1 MKLYRLD
8 GFNLREEL
16 SDIVVI
22 KRDGKRVKFDSTKIA
37 VAIKKGFEAVDS
49 EYTLS
54 DINKVFYDVIDV
66 IKDGNYDKIKIEQI
80 QDIIE
85 EIMNQNGYIDIAK
98 AYSEYREKRAQSRE
112 LFFDE
117 KKKHKFLKAL
127 ENIGLDSKNGN
138 ADEYD
143 FESINNRLIEY
154 GEIVSEKFATAY
166 IMKKKFSELHENG
179 DIYIKNIKYY
189 PFGTTENCQI
199 NLEKLFQNGFS
210 TKRCSMRVPQSVV
223 SYSML
228 ALVAITNNQ
237 KDQFGEQSIPSFDY
251 YMAPGVLKTFK
262 KEFKQTIYDILDYT
276 DFDKFIALNGI
287 EREIEKINSID
298 FDISV
303 FYKFTR
309 ESEQLKRMFRIVYE
323 KAMKKTNKQV
333 YQSMEG
339 FVHDL
344 NSICSECLTTINIG
358 TDISAEGRIIS
369 FNLLRAISEGLGENR
384 KAISPKVVFKVKKGI
399 NFSKE
404 DVNYDLFLRACEVV
418 KDSDNISFSFLDS
431 DINTENYKIGDF
443 NTEVAYFE
451 NGTRIID
458 NFVDSDRRVSAG
470 RGVIATTVLNLPR
483 IALKSDGNL
492 ELFMEELE
500 RKLDLVKDQL
510 IESYEIQSNKKV
522 KSFPFLMKEHVWIDS
537 ERFEDENMKIK
548 KALKHGLLQVSF
560 TGLNE
565 ALIVLNGKSHFESI
579 ESQKIGIKI
588 VRFIANKVNEYVN
601 KYNLNFVVAGN
612 EDDEISKSFVEI
624 DRVLFGNVKY
634 VTDKVKYTN
643 SFEVSESFDIKKKI
657 EVESEYHN
665 LTNGGH
671 KITISSNNIEDTVK
685 LMYKNNIGYG
695 VINYKK

>member
-1 MKLYRLD
+1 M
-8 GFNLREEL
+8 NLREEL

-37 VAIKKGFEAVDS
+37 VAIKKGFDAVDS

-54 DINKVFYDVIDV
+54 DINKVFHDVIDV
-66 IKDGNYDKIKIEQI
+66 IKDGNFDKIKIEQI

-85 EIMNQNGYIDIAK
+85 EIMNQNGYMDIAK
-98 AYSEYREKRAQSRE
+98 AYAEYREKRAQSRE

-127 ENIGLDSKNGN
+127 ENIGLDSKNGT

-143 FESINNRLIEY
+143 FDSINNRLIEY

-166 IMKKKFSELHENG
+166 IMKKKFSELHDNG

-210 TKRCSMRVPQSVV
+210 TKRCSMRAPQSIV

-237 KDQFGEQSIPSFDY
+237 RDQFGEQSIPAFDY

-287 EREIEKINSID
+287 EREIEKITSID
-298 FDISV
+298 FDISI

-358 TDISAEGRIIS
+358 TDTSAEGRIIS
-369 FNLLRAISEGLGENR
+369 YNLLRTISEGLGENR
-384 KAISPKVVFKVKKGI
+384 RAISPKVVFKVKKGI
-399 NFSKE
+399 NLEKN
-404 DVNYDLFLRACEVV
+404 DANYDLFSQACEVV
-418 KDSDNISFSFLDS
+418 KVADNISFSFLDS

-458 NFVDSDRRVSAG
+458 NFVDEDRRISSG
-470 RGVIATTVLNLPR
+470 RGVIASTVLNLPR
-483 IALKSDGNL
+483 IALRCDGSFEN
-492 ELFMEELE
+492 FMDELE
-500 RKLDLVKDQL
+500 KKLDIVKDQL

-548 KALKHGLLQVSF
+548 KALKHGLLQISF

-565 ALIVLNGKSHFESI
+565 ALIVLNGKSHAESTK
-579 ESQKIGIKI
+579 SQELGMEI
-588 VRFIANKVNEYVN
+588 VRFIANKSNEYVN
-601 KYNLNFVVAGN
+601 KYNLNFVVSGN
-612 EDDEISKSFVEI
+612 ENDEISQSFVEI
-624 DRVLFGNVKY
+624 DRVLFGKIKN
-634 VTDKVKYTN
+634 VTDKDRYTN
-643 SFEVSESFDIKKKI
+643 SFEVDKAVDIKKKV

-671 KITISSNNIEDTVK
+671 KISLYSDDVQKTVY

-695 VINYKK
+695 VIKYKN

>member
-1 MKLYRLD
+1 MD
-8 GFNLREEL
+8 LREEL

-37 VAIKKGFEAVDS
+37 VAIKKGFDAVDS

-54 DINKVFYDVIDV
+54 DINKVFHDVIDV
-66 IKDGNYDKIKIEQI
+66 IKDGNFDKIKIEQI

-85 EIMNQNGYIDIAK
+85 EMMNQNGYMDIAK
-98 AYSEYREKRAQSRE
+98 AYAEYREKRAQSRE

-127 ENIGLDSKNGN
+127 ENIGLDSKNGT

-143 FESINNRLIEY
+143 FDSINNRLIEY

-210 TKRCSMRVPQSVV
+210 TKRCSMRAPQSIV

-237 KDQFGEQSIPSFDY
+237 RDQFGEQSIPAFDY

-287 EREIEKINSID
+287 EREIEKITSID
-298 FDISV
+298 FDISI

-358 TDISAEGRIIS
+358 TDTSAEGRIIS
-369 FNLLRAISEGLGENR
+369 YNLLRTISEGLGENR
-384 KAISPKVVFKVKKGI
+384 RAISPKVVFKVKKGI
-399 NFSKE
+399 NLDKN
-404 DVNYDLFLRACEVV
+404 DINYDLFLQACEVV
-418 KDSDNISFSFLDS
+418 KVADNISFSFLDS

-458 NFVDSDRRVSAG
+458 NFVDEDRRISSG
-470 RGVIATTVLNLPR
+470 RGVIASTVLNLPR
-483 IALKSDGNL
+483 IALRCDGSFEN
-492 ELFMEELE
+492 FMDELE
-500 RKLDLVKDQL
+500 KKLDIVKDQL

-548 KALKHGLLQVSF
+548 KALKHGLLQISF

-565 ALIVLNGKSHFESI
+565 ALIVLNGKSHAESI
-579 ESQKIGIKI
+579 KSQELGMEIL
-588 VRFIANKVNEYVN
+588 RFIANKSNEYVN
-601 KYNLNFVVAGN
+601 KYNLNFVVSGN
-612 EDDEISKSFVEI
+612 ENDEISQSFVEI
-624 DRVLFGNVKY
+624 DRVLFGKIKN
-634 VTDKVKYTN
+634 VTDKDRYTN
-643 SFEVSESFDIKKKI
+643 SFEVDKAVDIKKKV

-671 KITISSNNIEDTVK
+671 KILVYSDDVQKTVD
-685 LMYKNNIGYG
+685 LMYRNNIGYG
-695 VINYKK
+695 VIKYKN

>member
-1 MKLYRLD
+1 M
-8 GFNLREEL
+8 REEL

-210 TKRCSMRVPQSVV
+210 TKRCSMRVPQSIV

-237 KDQFGEQSIPSFDY
+237 KDQFGEQSIPAFDY

-470 RGVIATTVLNLPR
+470 RGVIAATVLNLPR

-643 SFEVSESFDIKKKI
+643 SFEVPESFDIKKKI

-671 KITISSNNIEDTVK
+671 KIIIFSNNIEDTVK

>member
-1 MKLYRLD
+1 MD
-8 GFNLREEL
+8 LREEL

-37 VAIKKGFEAVDS
+37 VAIKKGFDAVDS

-54 DINKVFYDVIDV
+54 DINKVFHDVIDV
-66 IKDGNYDKIKIEQI
+66 IKDSNFDKIKIEQI

-85 EIMNQNGYIDIAK
+85 EIMNQNGYMDIAK
-98 AYSEYREKRAQSRE
+98 AYAEYREKRAQSRE

-127 ENIGLDSKNGN
+127 ENIGLDSKNGT

-143 FESINNRLIEY
+143 FDSINNRLIEY

-210 TKRCSMRVPQSVV
+210 TKRCSMRAPQSIV

-237 KDQFGEQSIPSFDY
+237 RDQFGEQSIPAFDY

-287 EREIEKINSID
+287 EREIEKITSID
-298 FDISV
+298 FDISI

-358 TDISAEGRIIS
+358 TDTSAEGRIIS
-369 FNLLRAISEGLGENR
+369 YNLLRTISEGLGENR
-384 KAISPKVVFKVKKGI
+384 RAISPKVVFKVKKGI
-399 NFSKE
+399 NLEKN
-404 DVNYDLFLRACEVV
+404 DINYDLFSQACEVV
-418 KDSDNISFSFLDS
+418 KVADNISFSFLDS

-458 NFVDSDRRVSAG
+458 NFVDEDRRISSG
-470 RGVIATTVLNLPR
+470 RGVIASTVLNLPR
-483 IALKSDGNL
+483 IALRCDGSFEN
-492 ELFMEELE
+492 FMDELE
-500 RKLDLVKDQL
+500 KKLDIVKDQL

-522 KSFPFLMKEHVWIDS
+522 KSFPFLMKEHVWVDS

-548 KALKHGLLQVSF
+548 KALKHGLLQISF

-565 ALIVLNGKSHFESI
+565 ALIVLNGKSHAESAK
-579 ESQKIGIKI
+579 SQELGMEIL
-588 VRFIANKVNEYVN
+588 RFIANKSNEYVN
-601 KYNLNFVVAGN
+601 KYNLNFVVSGN
-612 EDDEISKSFVEI
+612 ENDEISQSFVEI
-624 DRVLFGNVKY
+624 DRVLFGKIKN
-634 VTDKVKYTN
+634 VTDKDRYTN
-643 SFEVSESFDIKKKI
+643 SFEVDKAVDIKKKV

-671 KITISSNNIEDTVK
+671 KISVYSGDVQKTVD
-685 LMYKNNIGYG
+685 LMYRNNIGYG
-695 VINYKK
+695 VIKYKN

>member
-1 MKLYRLD
+1 MD
-8 GFNLREEL
+8 LREEL

-37 VAIKKGFEAVDS
+37 VAIKKGFDAVDS

-54 DINKVFYDVIDV
+54 DINKVFHDVIDV
-66 IKDGNYDKIKIEQI
+66 IKDGNFDKIKIEQI

-85 EIMNQNGYIDIAK
+85 EIMNQNGYMDIAK
-98 AYSEYREKRAQSRE
+98 AYAEYREKRSQSRE

-127 ENIGLDSKNGN
+127 ENIGLDSKNGT

-143 FESINNRLIEY
+143 FDSINNRLIEY

-189 PFGTTENCQI
+189 LFGTTENCQI

-210 TKRCSMRVPQSVV
+210 TKRCSMRAPQSIV

-237 KDQFGEQSIPSFDY
+237 RDQFGEQSIPAFDY

-287 EREIEKINSID
+287 EREIEKITSID
-298 FDISV
+298 FDISI

-358 TDISAEGRIIS
+358 
-369 FNLLRAISEGLGENR
+369 
-384 KAISPKVVFKVKKGI
+384 
-399 NFSKE
+399 
-404 DVNYDLFLRACEVV
+404 
-418 KDSDNISFSFLDS
+418 
-431 DINTENYKIGDF
+431 
-443 NTEVAYFE
+443 
-451 NGTRIID
+451 
-458 NFVDSDRRVSAG
+458 
-470 RGVIATTVLNLPR
+470 
-483 IALKSDGNL
+483 
-492 ELFMEELE
+492 
-500 RKLDLVKDQL
+500 
-510 IESYEIQSNKKV
+510 
-522 KSFPFLMKEHVWIDS
+522 
-537 ERFEDENMKIK
+537 
-548 KALKHGLLQVSF
+548 
-560 TGLNE
+560 
-565 ALIVLNGKSHFESI
+565 
-579 ESQKIGIKI
+579 
-588 VRFIANKVNEYVN
+588 
-601 KYNLNFVVAGN
+601 
-612 EDDEISKSFVEI
+612 
-624 DRVLFGNVKY
+624 
-634 VTDKVKYTN
+634 
-643 SFEVSESFDIKKKI
+643 
-657 EVESEYHN
+657 
-665 LTNGGH
+665 
-671 KITISSNNIEDTVK
+671 
-685 LMYKNNIGYG
+685 
-695 VINYKK
+695 

>member
-1 MKLYRLD
+1 M
-8 GFNLREEL
+8 REEL

-210 TKRCSMRVPQSVV
+210 TKRCSMRVPQSIV

-237 KDQFGEQSIPSFDY
+237 KDQFGEQSIPAFDY

-579 ESQKIGIKI
+579 ESQNIGIKI

>member
-1 MKLYRLD
+1 MDLK
-8 GFNLREEL
+8 EEL

-37 VAIKKGFEAVDS
+37 VAIKKGFDAVDS

-54 DINKVFYDVIDV
+54 DINKVFHDVIDV
-66 IKDGNYDKIKIEQI
+66 IKDGDFDKIKIEQI

-85 EIMNQNGYIDIAK
+85 EIMNQNGYMDIAK
-98 AYSEYREKRAQSRE
+98 AYAEYREKRAQSRE

-127 ENIGLDSKNGN
+127 ENIGLDSKNGT

-143 FESINNRLIEY
+143 FDSINNRLIEY

-210 TKRCSMRVPQSVV
+210 TKRCSMRAPQSIV

-237 KDQFGEQSIPSFDY
+237 RDQFGEQSIPAFDY

-287 EREIEKINSID
+287 EREIEKITSID
-298 FDISV
+298 FDISI

-358 TDISAEGRIIS
+358 TDTSAEGRIIS
-369 FNLLRAISEGLGENR
+369 YNLLRTISEGLGENR
-384 KAISPKVVFKVKKGI
+384 RAISPKVVFKVKKGI
-399 NFSKE
+399 NLEKN
-404 DVNYDLFLRACEVV
+404 DINYDLFSQACEVV
-418 KDSDNISFSFLDS
+418 KVADNISFSFLDS

-458 NFVDSDRRVSAG
+458 NFVDEDRRISSG
-470 RGVIATTVLNLPR
+470 RGVIASTVLNLPR
-483 IALKSDGNL
+483 IALRCDGSFEN
-492 ELFMEELE
+492 FMDELE
-500 RKLDLVKDQL
+500 KKLDIVKDQL

-522 KSFPFLMKEHVWIDS
+522 KSFPFLMKEHVWVDS

-548 KALKHGLLQVSF
+548 KALKHGLLQISF

-565 ALIVLNGKSHFESI
+565 ALIVLNGKSHAESAK
-579 ESQKIGIKI
+579 SQELGMEIL
-588 VRFIANKVNEYVN
+588 RFIANKSNEYVN
-601 KYNLNFVVAGN
+601 KYNLNFVVSGN
-612 EDDEISKSFVEI
+612 ENDEISQSFVEI
-624 DRVLFGNVKY
+624 DRVLFGKIKN
-634 VTDKVKYTN
+634 VTDKDRYTN
-643 SFEVSESFDIKKKI
+643 SFEVDKAVDIKKKV

-671 KITISSNNIEDTVK
+671 KILVYSDDVQKTID

-695 VINYKK
+695 VIKYKN

>member
-1 MKLYRLD
+1 M
-8 GFNLREEL
+8 REEL

-210 TKRCSMRVPQSVV
+210 TKRCSMRVPQSIV

-237 KDQFGEQSIPSFDY
+237 KDQFGEQSIPAFDY

-358 TDISAEGRIIS
+358 TDTSAEGRIIS

-470 RGVIATTVLNLPR
+470 RGVIAATVLNLPR

-643 SFEVSESFDIKKKI
+643 SFEVPESFDIKKKI

-685 LMYKNNIGYG
+685 LMHKNNIGYG

>member
-1 MKLYRLD
+1 MD
-8 GFNLREEL
+8 LREEL

-37 VAIKKGFEAVDS
+37 VAIKKGFDAVDS

-54 DINKVFYDVIDV
+54 DINKVFHDVIDV
-66 IKDGNYDKIKIEQI
+66 IKDGNFDKIKIEQI

-85 EIMNQNGYIDIAK
+85 EIMNQNGYMDIAK
-98 AYSEYREKRAQSRE
+98 AYAEYREKRSQSRE

-127 ENIGLDSKNGN
+127 ENIGLDSKNGT

-143 FESINNRLIEY
+143 FDSINNRLIEY

-179 DIYIKNIKYY
+179 DTYIKNIKYY

-210 TKRCSMRVPQSVV
+210 TKRCSMRAPQSIV

-237 KDQFGEQSIPSFDY
+237 RDQFGEQSIPAFDY

-287 EREIEKINSID
+287 EREIEKITSID
-298 FDISV
+298 FDISI

-358 TDISAEGRIIS
+358 TDTSAEGRIIS
-369 FNLLRAISEGLGENR
+369 YNLLRTISEGLGENR
-384 KAISPKVVFKVKKGI
+384 RAISPKVVFKVKKGI
-399 NFSKE
+399 NLEKN
-404 DVNYDLFLRACEVV
+404 DVNYDLFSQACEVV
-418 KDSDNISFSFLDS
+418 KVADNISFSFLDS

-458 NFVDSDRRVSAG
+458 NFVDEDRRISSG
-470 RGVIATTVLNLPR
+470 RGVIASTVLNLPR
-483 IALKSDGNL
+483 IALRCDGSFEN
-492 ELFMEELE
+492 FMDELE
-500 RKLDLVKDQL
+500 KKLDIVKDQL

-548 KALKHGLLQVSF
+548 KALKHGLLQISF

-565 ALIVLNGKSHFESI
+565 ALIVLNGKSHAESTK
-579 ESQKIGIKI
+579 SQELGMEI
-588 VRFIANKVNEYVN
+588 VRFIANKSNEYVN
-601 KYNLNFVVAGN
+601 KYNLNFVVSGN
-612 EDDEISKSFVEI
+612 ENDEISQSFVEI
-624 DRVLFGNVKY
+624 DRVLFGKIKN
-634 VTDKVKYTN
+634 VTDKDRYTN
-643 SFEVSESFDIKKKI
+643 SFEVDKAVDIKKKV

-671 KITISSNNIEDTVK
+671 KILVYSDDVQKTVD
-685 LMYKNNIGYG
+685 LMYRNNIGYG
-695 VINYKK
+695 VIKYKN

>member
-1 MKLYRLD
+1 
-8 GFNLREEL
+8 
-16 SDIVVI
+16 
-22 KRDGKRVKFDSTKIA
+22 
-37 VAIKKGFEAVDS
+37 
-49 EYTLS
+49 
-54 DINKVFYDVIDV
+54 
-66 IKDGNYDKIKIEQI
+66 
-80 QDIIE
+80 
-85 EIMNQNGYIDIAK
+85 
-98 AYSEYREKRAQSRE
+98 
-112 LFFDE
+112 
-117 KKKHKFLKAL
+117 
-127 ENIGLDSKNGN
+127 
-138 ADEYD
+138 
-143 FESINNRLIEY
+143 
-154 GEIVSEKFATAY
+154 
-166 IMKKKFSELHENG
+166 
-179 DIYIKNIKYY
+179 
-189 PFGTTENCQI
+189 
-199 NLEKLFQNGFS
+199 
-210 TKRCSMRVPQSVV
+210 
-223 SYSML
+223 
-228 ALVAITNNQ
+228 
-237 KDQFGEQSIPSFDY
+237 
-251 YMAPGVLKTFK
+251 
-262 KEFKQTIYDILDYT
+262 
-276 DFDKFIALNGI
+276 
-287 EREIEKINSID
+287 
-298 FDISV
+298 
-303 FYKFTR
+303 
-309 ESEQLKRMFRIVYE
+309 
-323 KAMKKTNKQV
+323 
-333 YQSMEG
+333 MEG

>member
-1 MKLYRLD
+1 M
-8 GFNLREEL
+8 REEL

-210 TKRCSMRVPQSVV
+210 TKRCSMRVPQSIV

-237 KDQFGEQSIPSFDY
+237 KDQFGEQSIPAFDY

-470 RGVIATTVLNLPR
+470 RGVIATTILNLPR

-634 VTDKVKYTN
+634 VTDKEKYTN
-643 SFEVSESFDIKKKI
+643 SFEVPESFDIKKKI

-671 KITISSNNIEDTVK
+671 KIIISSNNIEDTVK

>member
-1 MKLYRLD
+1 M
-8 GFNLREEL
+8 REEL

-210 TKRCSMRVPQSVV
+210 TKRCSMRVPQSIV

-237 KDQFGEQSIPSFDY
+237 KDQFGEQSIPAFDY

-298 FDISV
+298 FDVSV

-470 RGVIATTVLNLPR
+470 RGVIAATVLNLPR

-643 SFEVSESFDIKKKI
+643 SFEVPESFDIKKKI

-671 KITISSNNIEDTVK
+671 KIIISCNNIEDTVK

>member
-1 MKLYRLD
+1 MD
-8 GFNLREEL
+8 LREEL

-37 VAIKKGFEAVDS
+37 VAIKKGFDAVDS

-54 DINKVFYDVIDV
+54 DINKVFHDVIDV
-66 IKDGNYDKIKIEQI
+66 IKDGNFDKIKIEQI

-85 EIMNQNGYIDIAK
+85 EIMNQNGYMDIAK
-98 AYSEYREKRAQSRE
+98 AYAEYREKRSQSRE

-127 ENIGLDSKNGN
+127 ENIGLDSKNGT

-143 FESINNRLIEY
+143 FDSINNRLIEY

-210 TKRCSMRVPQSVV
+210 TKRCSMRAPQSIV

-237 KDQFGEQSIPSFDY
+237 RDQFGEQSIPAFDY

-287 EREIEKINSID
+287 EREIEKITSID
-298 FDISV
+298 FDISI

-358 TDISAEGRIIS
+358 TDTSAEGRIIS
-369 FNLLRAISEGLGENR
+369 YNLLRTISEGLGENR
-384 KAISPKVVFKVKKGI
+384 RAISPKVVFKVKKGI
-399 NFSKE
+399 NLEKN
-404 DVNYDLFLRACEVV
+404 DINYDLFSQACEVV
-418 KDSDNISFSFLDS
+418 KVADNISFSFLDS

-458 NFVDSDRRVSAG
+458 NFVDEDRRISSG
-470 RGVIATTVLNLPR
+470 RGVIASTVLNLPR
-483 IALKSDGNL
+483 IALRCDGSFEN
-492 ELFMEELE
+492 FMDELE
-500 RKLDLVKDQL
+500 KKLDIVKDQL

-548 KALKHGLLQVSF
+548 KALKHGLLQISF

-565 ALIVLNGKSHFESI
+565 ALIVLNGKSHAESTK
-579 ESQKIGIKI
+579 SQELGMEI
-588 VRFIANKVNEYVN
+588 VKFIANKSNEYVN
-601 KYNLNFVVAGN
+601 KYNLNFVVSGN
-612 EDDEISKSFVEI
+612 ENDEISQSFVEI
-624 DRVLFGNVKY
+624 DRVLFGKIKN
-634 VTDKVKYTN
+634 VTDKDRYTN
-643 SFEVSESFDIKKKI
+643 SFEVDKAVDIKKKV

-671 KITISSNNIEDTVK
+671 KISVYSDDVQKTID

-695 VINYKK
+695 VIKYKN

>member
-1 MKLYRLD
+1 MD
-8 GFNLREEL
+8 LREEL

-37 VAIKKGFEAVDS
+37 VAIKKGFDAVDS

-54 DINKVFYDVIDV
+54 DINKVFHDVIDV
-66 IKDGNYDKIKIEQI
+66 IKDGNFDKIKIEQI

-85 EIMNQNGYIDIAK
+85 EIMNQNGYMDIAK
-98 AYSEYREKRAQSRE
+98 AYAEYREKRAQSRE

-127 ENIGLDSKNGN
+127 ENIGLDSKNGT

-143 FESINNRLIEY
+143 FDSINNRLIEY

-210 TKRCSMRVPQSVV
+210 TKRCSMRAPQSIV

-237 KDQFGEQSIPSFDY
+237 MDQFGEQSIPAFDY

-287 EREIEKINSID
+287 EREIEKITSID
-298 FDISV
+298 FDISI

-358 TDISAEGRIIS
+358 TDTSAEGRIIS
-369 FNLLRAISEGLGENR
+369 YNLLRTISEGLGENR
-384 KAISPKVVFKVKKGI
+384 RAISPKVVFKVKKGI
-399 NFSKE
+399 NLEKN
-404 DVNYDLFLRACEVV
+404 DANYDLFSQACEVV
-418 KDSDNISFSFLDS
+418 KVADNISFSFLDS

-458 NFVDSDRRVSAG
+458 NFVDEDRRISSG
-470 RGVIATTVLNLPR
+470 RGVIASTVLNLPR
-483 IALKSDGNL
+483 IALRCDGSFEN
-492 ELFMEELE
+492 FMDELE
-500 RKLDLVKDQL
+500 KKLDIVKDQL

-548 KALKHGLLQVSF
+548 KALKHGLLQISF

-565 ALIVLNGKSHFESI
+565 ALIVLNGKSHAESTK
-579 ESQKIGIKI
+579 SQELGMEI
-588 VRFIANKVNEYVN
+588 VKFIANKSNEYVN
-601 KYNLNFVVAGN
+601 KYNLNFVVSGN
-612 EDDEISKSFVEI
+612 ENDEISQSFVEI
-624 DRVLFGNVKY
+624 DRVLFGKIKN
-634 VTDKVKYTN
+634 VTDKDRYTN
-643 SFEVSESFDIKKKI
+643 SFEVDKAVDIKKKV

-671 KITISSNNIEDTVK
+671 KISVYSDDVQKTID

-695 VINYKK
+695 VIKYKN

>member
-1 MKLYRLD
+1 MD
-8 GFNLREEL
+8 LREEL

-37 VAIKKGFEAVDS
+37 VAIKKGFDAVDS
-49 EYTLS
+49 EYTLN
-54 DINKVFYDVIDV
+54 DINKVFHDVIDV
-66 IKDGNYDKIKIEQI
+66 IKYGKFDKIKIEQI

-85 EIMNQNGYIDIAK
+85 EIMNQNGYMDIAK
-98 AYSEYREKRAQSRE
+98 AYAEYREKRAQSRE

-127 ENIGLDSKNGN
+127 ENIGLDSKNGT
-138 ADEYD
+138 AGEYD
-143 FESINNRLIEY
+143 FYSINNRLIEY

-210 TKRCSMRVPQSVV
+210 TKRCSMRAPQSVV

-237 KDQFGEQSIPSFDY
+237 RDQFGEQSIPAFDY

-287 EREIEKINSID
+287 EREIEKITSID
-298 FDISV
+298 FDISI

-358 TDISAEGRIIS
+358 TDTSAEGRIIS
-369 FNLLRAISEGLGENR
+369 YNLLRTISEGLGENR
-384 KAISPKVVFKVKKGI
+384 RAISPKVVFKVKKGI
-399 NFSKE
+399 NLDKN
-404 DVNYDLFLRACEVV
+404 DINYDLFLQACEIV
-418 KDSDNISFSFLDS
+418 KVADNISFSFLDS

-458 NFVDSDRRVSAG
+458 NFVDDDRRISSG
-470 RGVIATTVLNLPR
+470 RGVIASTVLNLPR
-483 IALKSDGNL
+483 IALKCDGSFEN
-492 ELFMEELE
+492 FMDELE
-500 RKLDLVKDQL
+500 KKLDIVKDQL

-548 KALKHGLLQVSF
+548 KALKHGLLQISF

-565 ALIVLNGKSHFESI
+565 VLIVLNGKSHAESTK
-579 ESQKIGIKI
+579 SQELGMEI
-588 VRFIANKVNEYVN
+588 VRFIANKSNEYVN
-601 KYNLNFVVAGN
+601 KYNLNFVVSGN
-612 EDDEISKSFVEI
+612 ENDEISQSFVEI
-624 DRVLFGNVKY
+624 DRVLFGKIKN
-634 VTDKVKYTN
+634 VTDKDRYTN
-643 SFEVSESFDIKKKI
+643 SFEVDKAVDIKKKV

-671 KITISSNNIEDTVK
+671 KISVYSDDVQKTVN

-695 VINYKK
+695 VIKYKN

>member
-1 MKLYRLD
+1 LKLYRLD

-210 TKRCSMRVPQSVV
+210 TKRCSMRVPQSIV

-237 KDQFGEQSIPSFDY
+237 KDQFGEQSIPAFDY

-443 NTEVAYFE
+443 NTEVAYLE

-643 SFEVSESFDIKKKI
+643 SFEVPESLDIKKKI

>member
-1 MKLYRLD
+1 MD
-8 GFNLREEL
+8 LREEL

-37 VAIKKGFEAVDS
+37 VAIKKGFDAVDS

-54 DINKVFYDVIDV
+54 DINKVFHDVIDV
-66 IKDGNYDKIKIEQI
+66 IKDSNFDKIKIEQI

-85 EIMNQNGYIDIAK
+85 EIMNQNGYMDIAK
-98 AYSEYREKRAQSRE
+98 AYAEYREKRAQSRE

-127 ENIGLDSKNGN
+127 ENIGLDSKNGT

-143 FESINNRLIEY
+143 FDSINNRLIEY

-210 TKRCSMRVPQSVV
+210 TKRCSMRAPQSIV

-237 KDQFGEQSIPSFDY
+237 RDQFGEQSIPAFDY

-287 EREIEKINSID
+287 EREIEKITSID
-298 FDISV
+298 FDISI

-358 TDISAEGRIIS
+358 TDTSAEGRIIS
-369 FNLLRAISEGLGENR
+369 YNLLRTISEGLGENR
-384 KAISPKVVFKVKKGI
+384 RAISPKVVFKVKKGI
-399 NFSKE
+399 NLDKN
-404 DVNYDLFLRACEVV
+404 DINYDLFLQACEVV
-418 KDSDNISFSFLDS
+418 KVADNISFSFLDS

-458 NFVDSDRRVSAG
+458 NFVDEDRRISSG
-470 RGVIATTVLNLPR
+470 RGVIASTVLNLPR
-483 IALKSDGNL
+483 IALRCDGSFEN
-492 ELFMEELE
+492 FMDELE
-500 RKLDLVKDQL
+500 KKLDIVKDQL

-548 KALKHGLLQVSF
+548 KALKHGLLQISF

-565 ALIVLNGKSHFESI
+565 ALIVLNGKSHAESTK
-579 ESQKIGIKI
+579 SQELGMEI
-588 VRFIANKVNEYVN
+588 VRFIANKSNEYVN
-601 KYNLNFVVAGN
+601 KYNLNFVVSGN
-612 EDDEISKSFVEI
+612 ENDEISQSFVEI
-624 DRVLFGNVKY
+624 DRVLFGKIKN
-634 VTDKVKYTN
+634 VTDKDRYTN
-643 SFEVSESFDIKKKI
+643 SFEVDKAVDIKKKV
-657 EVESEYHN
+657 EVESEYHS

-671 KITISSNNIEDTVK
+671 KISVYSDDVQKTVD

-695 VINYKK
+695 VIKYKN

>member
-1 MKLYRLD
+1 MD
-8 GFNLREEL
+8 LREEL

-37 VAIKKGFEAVDS
+37 VAIKKGFDAVDS

-54 DINKVFYDVIDV
+54 DINKVFHDVIDV
-66 IKDGNYDKIKIEQI
+66 IKDGNFDKIKIEQI

-85 EIMNQNGYIDIAK
+85 EIMNQNGYMDIAK
-98 AYSEYREKRAQSRE
+98 AYAEYREKRAQSRE

-127 ENIGLDSKNGN
+127 ENIGLDSKNGT

-143 FESINNRLIEY
+143 FDSINNRLIEY

-210 TKRCSMRVPQSVV
+210 TKRCSMRAPQSIV

-237 KDQFGEQSIPSFDY
+237 RDQFGEQSIPAFDY

-287 EREIEKINSID
+287 EREIEKITSID
-298 FDISV
+298 FDISI

-358 TDISAEGRIIS
+358 TDTSAEGRIIS
-369 FNLLRAISEGLGENR
+369 YNLLRTISEGLGENR
-384 KAISPKVVFKVKKGI
+384 RAISPKVVFKVKKGI
-399 NFSKE
+399 NLEKN
-404 DVNYDLFLRACEVV
+404 DVNYDLFSQACEVV
-418 KDSDNISFSFLDS
+418 KVADNISFSFLDS

-458 NFVDSDRRVSAG
+458 NFVDEDRRISSG
-470 RGVIATTVLNLPR
+470 RGVIASTVLNLPR
-483 IALKSDGNL
+483 IALRCDGSFEN
-492 ELFMEELE
+492 FMDELE
-500 RKLDLVKDQL
+500 KKLDILKDQL

-548 KALKHGLLQVSF
+548 KALKHGLLQISF

-565 ALIVLNGKSHFESI
+565 ALIVLNGKSHAESTK
-579 ESQKIGIKI
+579 SQELGMEI
-588 VRFIANKVNEYVN
+588 VRFIANKSNEYVN
-601 KYNLNFVVAGN
+601 KYNLNFVVSGN
-612 EDDEISKSFVEI
+612 ENDEISQSFVEI
-624 DRVLFGNVKY
+624 DRVLFGKIKN
-634 VTDKVKYTN
+634 VTDKDRYTN
-643 SFEVSESFDIKKKI
+643 SFEVDKAVDIKKKV

-671 KITISSNNIEDTVK
+671 KISVYSDDVQKTVD
-685 LMYKNNIGYG
+685 LMYRNNIGHG
-695 VINYKK
+695 VIKYKN

>member
-1 MKLYRLD
+1 M
-8 GFNLREEL
+8 NLREEL

-37 VAIKKGFEAVDS
+37 VAIKKGFDAVDS

-54 DINKVFYDVIDV
+54 DINKVFHDVIDV
-66 IKDGNYDKIKIEQI
+66 IKDGNFDKIKIEQI

-85 EIMNQNGYIDIAK
+85 EIMNQNGYMDIAK
-98 AYSEYREKRAQSRE
+98 AYAEYREKRAQSRE

-127 ENIGLDSKNGN
+127 ENIGLDSKNGT

-143 FESINNRLIEY
+143 FDSINNRLIEY

-210 TKRCSMRVPQSVV
+210 TKRCSMRAPQSIV

-237 KDQFGEQSIPSFDY
+237 RDQFGEQSIPAFDY

-287 EREIEKINSID
+287 EREIEKITSID
-298 FDISV
+298 FDISI

-358 TDISAEGRIIS
+358 TDTSAEGRIIS
-369 FNLLRAISEGLGENR
+369 YNLLRTISEGLGENR
-384 KAISPKVVFKVKKGI
+384 RAISPKVVFKVKKGI
-399 NFSKE
+399 NLEKN
-404 DVNYDLFLRACEVV
+404 DINYDLFSQACEVV
-418 KDSDNISFSFLDS
+418 KVADNISFSFLDS

-458 NFVDSDRRVSAG
+458 NFVDEDRRISSG
-470 RGVIATTVLNLPR
+470 RGVIASTVLNLPR
-483 IALKSDGNL
+483 IALRCDGSFEN
-492 ELFMEELE
+492 FMDELE
-500 RKLDLVKDQL
+500 KKLDIVKDQL

-548 KALKHGLLQVSF
+548 KALKHGLLQISF

-565 ALIVLNGKSHFESI
+565 ALIVLNGKSHAESAK
-579 ESQKIGIKI
+579 SQELGMEI
-588 VRFIANKVNEYVN
+588 VRFIVNKSNEYVN
-601 KYNLNFVVAGN
+601 KYNLNFVVSGN
-612 EDDEISKSFVEI
+612 ENDEISQSFVEI
-624 DRVLFGNVKY
+624 DRVLFGKIKN
-634 VTDKVKYTN
+634 VTDKDRYTN
-643 SFEVSESFDIKKKI
+643 SFEVDKAVDIKKKV

-671 KITISSNNIEDTVK
+671 KISVYSDDVQKTVD

-695 VINYKK
+695 VIKYKN

>member
-1 MKLYRLD
+1 MD
-8 GFNLREEL
+8 LREEL
-16 SDIVVI
+16 FDIVVI

-37 VAIKKGFEAVDS
+37 VAIKKGFDAVDS

-54 DINKVFYDVIDV
+54 DINKVFHDVIDV
-66 IKDGNYDKIKIEQI
+66 IKDGNFDKIKIEQI

-85 EIMNQNGYIDIAK
+85 EIMNQNGYMDIAK
-98 AYSEYREKRAQSRE
+98 AYAEYREKRAQSRE

-127 ENIGLDSKNGN
+127 ENIGLDSKNGT

-143 FESINNRLIEY
+143 FDSINNRLIEY

-210 TKRCSMRVPQSVV
+210 TKRCSMRAPQSIV

-237 KDQFGEQSIPSFDY
+237 RDQFGEQSIPAFDY

-287 EREIEKINSID
+287 EREIEKITSID
-298 FDISV
+298 FDISI

-358 TDISAEGRIIS
+358 TDTSAEGRIIS
-369 FNLLRAISEGLGENR
+369 YNLLRTISEGLGENR
-384 KAISPKVVFKVKKGI
+384 RAISPKVVFKVKKGI
-399 NFSKE
+399 NLEKN
-404 DVNYDLFLRACEVV
+404 DVNYDLFSQACEVV
-418 KDSDNISFSFLDS
+418 KVADNISFSFLDS

-458 NFVDSDRRVSAG
+458 NFVDEDRRISSG
-470 RGVIATTVLNLPR
+470 RGVIASTVLNLPR
-483 IALKSDGNL
+483 IALRCDGSFEN
-492 ELFMEELE
+492 FMDELE
-500 RKLDLVKDQL
+500 KKLDILKDQL

-548 KALKHGLLQVSF
+548 KALKHGLLQISF

-565 ALIVLNGKSHFESI
+565 ALIVLNGKSHAESTK
-579 ESQKIGIKI
+579 SQELGMEI
-588 VRFIANKVNEYVN
+588 VRFIANKSNEYVN
-601 KYNLNFVVAGN
+601 KYNLNFVVSGN
-612 EDDEISKSFVEI
+612 ENDEISQSFVEI
-624 DRVLFGNVKY
+624 DRVLFGKIKN
-634 VTDKVKYTN
+634 VTDKDRYTN
-643 SFEVSESFDIKKKI
+643 SFEVDKAVDIKKKV

-671 KITISSNNIEDTVK
+671 KISVYSDDVQKTVD
-685 LMYKNNIGYG
+685 LMYRNNIGYG
-695 VINYKK
+695 VIKYKN

>member
-1 MKLYRLD
+1 MD
-8 GFNLREEL
+8 LREEL

-37 VAIKKGFEAVDS
+37 VAIKKGFDAVDS

-54 DINKVFYDVIDV
+54 DINKVFHDVIDV
-66 IKDGNYDKIKIEQI
+66 IKDGNFDKIKIEQI

-85 EIMNQNGYIDIAK
+85 ETMNQNGYMDIAK
-98 AYSEYREKRAQSRE
+98 AYAEYREKRAQSRE

-127 ENIGLDSKNGN
+127 ENIGLDSKNGT

-143 FESINNRLIEY
+143 FDSINNRLIEY

-210 TKRCSMRVPQSVV
+210 TKRCSMRAPQSIV

-237 KDQFGEQSIPSFDY
+237 RDQFGEQSIPAFDY

-287 EREIEKINSID
+287 EREIEKITSID
-298 FDISV
+298 FDISI

-358 TDISAEGRIIS
+358 TDTSAEGRIIS
-369 FNLLRAISEGLGENR
+369 YNLLRTISEGLGENR
-384 KAISPKVVFKVKKGI
+384 RAISPKVVFKVKKGI
-399 NFSKE
+399 NLDKN
-404 DVNYDLFLRACEVV
+404 DINYDLFLQACEVV
-418 KDSDNISFSFLDS
+418 KVADNISFSFLDS

-458 NFVDSDRRVSAG
+458 NFVDEDRRISSG
-470 RGVIATTVLNLPR
+470 RGVIASTVLNLPR
-483 IALKSDGNL
+483 IALRCDGSFEN
-492 ELFMEELE
+492 FMDELE
-500 RKLDLVKDQL
+500 KKLDIVKDQL

-548 KALKHGLLQVSF
+548 KALKHGLLQISF

-565 ALIVLNGKSHFESI
+565 ALIVLNGKSHAESTK
-579 ESQKIGIKI
+579 SQELGMEI
-588 VRFIANKVNEYVN
+588 VRFIANKSNEYVN
-601 KYNLNFVVAGN
+601 KYNLNFVVSGN
-612 EDDEISKSFVEI
+612 ENDEISKSFVEI
-624 DRVLFGNVKY
+624 DRVLFGKIKN
-634 VTDKVKYTN
+634 VTDKEKYTN
-643 SFEVSESFDIKKKI
+643 SFEVDKAVDIKKKV

-671 KITISSNNIEDTVK
+671 KISVYSDDVQKTVD

-695 VINYKK
+695 VIKYKN

>member
-1 MKLYRLD
+1 MD
-8 GFNLREEL
+8 LREEL

-37 VAIKKGFEAVDS
+37 VAIKKGFDAVDS

-54 DINKVFYDVIDV
+54 DINKVFHDVIDV
-66 IKDGNYDKIKIEQI
+66 IKDGNFDKIKIEQI

-85 EIMNQNGYIDIAK
+85 EIMNQNGYMDIAK
-98 AYSEYREKRAQSRE
+98 AYAEYREKRAQSRE

-127 ENIGLDSKNGN
+127 ENIGLDSKNGT

-143 FESINNRLIEY
+143 FDSINNRLIEY

-210 TKRCSMRVPQSVV
+210 TKRCSMRAPQSIV

-237 KDQFGEQSIPSFDY
+237 RDQFGEQSIPAFDY

-287 EREIEKINSID
+287 EREIEKITSID
-298 FDISV
+298 FDISI

-358 TDISAEGRIIS
+358 TDTSAEGRIIS
-369 FNLLRAISEGLGENR
+369 YNLLRTISEGLGENR
-384 KAISPKVVFKVKKGI
+384 RAISPKVVFKVKKGI
-399 NFSKE
+399 NLEKN
-404 DVNYDLFLRACEVV
+404 DANYDLFSQACEVV
-418 KDSDNISFSFLDS
+418 KVADNISFSFLDS

-458 NFVDSDRRVSAG
+458 NFVDEDRRISSG
-470 RGVIATTVLNLPR
+470 RGVIASTVLNLPR
-483 IALKSDGNL
+483 IALRCDGSFEN
-492 ELFMEELE
+492 FMNELE
-500 RKLDLVKDQL
+500 KKLDIVKDQL

-548 KALKHGLLQVSF
+548 KALKHGLLQISF

-565 ALIVLNGKSHFESI
+565 ALIVLNGKSHAESTK
-579 ESQKIGIKI
+579 SQELGMEI
-588 VRFIANKVNEYVN
+588 VRFIANKSNEYVN
-601 KYNLNFVVAGN
+601 KYNLNFVVSGN
-612 EDDEISKSFVEI
+612 ENDEISQSFVEI
-624 DRVLFGNVKY
+624 DRVLFGKIKN
-634 VTDKVKYTN
+634 VTDKDRYTN
-643 SFEVSESFDIKKKI
+643 SFEVDKAVDIKKKV

-671 KITISSNNIEDTVK
+671 KILVYSDDVQKTVD
-685 LMYKNNIGYG
+685 LMYRNNIGYG
-695 VINYKK
+695 VIKYKN

>member
-1 MKLYRLD
+1 M
-8 GFNLREEL
+8 NLREEL

-37 VAIKKGFEAVDS
+37 VAIKKGFDAVDS

-54 DINKVFYDVIDV
+54 DINKVFHDVIDV
-66 IKDGNYDKIKIEQI
+66 IKDGNFDKIKIEQI

-85 EIMNQNGYIDIAK
+85 EIMNQNGYMDIAK
-98 AYSEYREKRAQSRE
+98 AYAEYREKRAQSRE

-127 ENIGLDSKNGN
+127 ENIGLDSKNGT

-143 FESINNRLIEY
+143 FDSINNRLIEY

-166 IMKKKFSELHENG
+166 IMKKKFSELHDNG

-210 TKRCSMRVPQSVV
+210 TKRCSMRAPQSIV

-237 KDQFGEQSIPSFDY
+237 RDQFGEQSIPAFDY

-287 EREIEKINSID
+287 EREIEKITSID
-298 FDISV
+298 FDISI

-358 TDISAEGRIIS
+358 TDTSAEGRIIS
-369 FNLLRAISEGLGENR
+369 YNLLRTISEGLGENR
-384 KAISPKVVFKVKKGI
+384 RAISPKVVFKVKKGI
-399 NFSKE
+399 NLEKN
-404 DVNYDLFLRACEVV
+404 DANYDLFSQACEVV
-418 KDSDNISFSFLDS
+418 KVADNISFSFLDS

-458 NFVDSDRRVSAG
+458 NFVDEDRRISSG
-470 RGVIATTVLNLPR
+470 RGVIASTVLNLPR
-483 IALKSDGNL
+483 IALRCDGSFEN
-492 ELFMEELE
+492 FMDELE
-500 RKLDLVKDQL
+500 KKLDIVKDQL

-548 KALKHGLLQVSF
+548 KALKHGLLQISF

-565 ALIVLNGKSHFESI
+565 ALIVLNGKSHTESTK
-579 ESQKIGIKI
+579 SQELGMEI
-588 VRFIANKVNEYVN
+588 VRFIANKSNEYVN
-601 KYNLNFVVAGN
+601 KYNLNFVVSGN
-612 EDDEISKSFVEI
+612 ENDEISQSFVEI
-624 DRVLFGNVKY
+624 DRVLFGKIKN
-634 VTDKVKYTN
+634 VTDKDRYTN
-643 SFEVSESFDIKKKI
+643 SFEVDKAVDIKKKV

-671 KITISSNNIEDTVK
+671 KILVYSDDVQKTVD
-685 LMYKNNIGYG
+685 LMYRNNIGYG
-695 VINYKK
+695 VIKYKN

>member
-1 MKLYRLD
+1 MD
-8 GFNLREEL
+8 LREEL

-37 VAIKKGFEAVDS
+37 VAIKKGFDAVDS

-54 DINKVFYDVIDV
+54 DINKVFHDVIDV
-66 IKDGNYDKIKIEQI
+66 IKDGNFDKIKIEQI

-85 EIMNQNGYIDIAK
+85 EIMNQNGYMDIAK
-98 AYSEYREKRAQSRE
+98 AYAEYREKRAQSRE

-127 ENIGLDSKNGN
+127 ENIGLDSKNGT

-143 FESINNRLIEY
+143 FDSINNRLIEY

-210 TKRCSMRVPQSVV
+210 TKRCSMRAPQSIV

-237 KDQFGEQSIPSFDY
+237 MDQFGEQSIPAFDY

-287 EREIEKINSID
+287 EREIEKITSID
-298 FDISV
+298 FDISI

-358 TDISAEGRIIS
+358 TDTSAEGRIIS
-369 FNLLRAISEGLGENR
+369 YNLLRTISEGLGENR
-384 KAISPKVVFKVKKGI
+384 RAISPKLVFKVKKGI
-399 NFSKE
+399 NLEKN
-404 DVNYDLFLRACEVV
+404 DINYDLFSQACEVV
-418 KDSDNISFSFLDS
+418 KVADNISFSFLDS

-458 NFVDSDRRVSAG
+458 NFVDEDRRISSG
-470 RGVIATTVLNLPR
+470 RGVIASTVLNFPR
-483 IALKSDGNL
+483 IALRCDGSFEN
-492 ELFMEELE
+492 FMDELE
-500 RKLDLVKDQL
+500 KKLDIVKDQL

-548 KALKHGLLQVSF
+548 KALKHGLLQISF

-565 ALIVLNGKSHFESI
+565 ALIVLNGKSHAESTK
-579 ESQKIGIKI
+579 SQELGMEI
-588 VRFIANKVNEYVN
+588 VKFIANKSNEYVN
-601 KYNLNFVVAGN
+601 KYNLNFVVSGN
-612 EDDEISKSFVEI
+612 ENDEISQSFVEI
-624 DRVLFGNVKY
+624 DRVLFGKIKN
-634 VTDKVKYTN
+634 VTDKDRYTN
-643 SFEVSESFDIKKKI
+643 SFEVDKAVDIKKKV

-671 KITISSNNIEDTVK
+671 KISVYSDDVQKTID
-685 LMYKNNIGYG
+685 LMYKNDIGYG
-695 VINYKK
+695 VIKYKN

>member
-1 MKLYRLD
+1 MD
-8 GFNLREEL
+8 LREEL

-37 VAIKKGFEAVDS
+37 VAIKKGFDAVDS

-54 DINKVFYDVIDV
+54 DINKVFHDVIDV
-66 IKDGNYDKIKIEQI
+66 IKDSNFDKIKIEQI

-85 EIMNQNGYIDIAK
+85 EIMNQNGYMDIAK
-98 AYSEYREKRAQSRE
+98 AYAEYREKRSQSRE

-127 ENIGLDSKNGN
+127 ENIGLDSKNGT

-143 FESINNRLIEY
+143 FDSINNRLIEY

-210 TKRCSMRVPQSVV
+210 TKRCSMRAPQSIV

-237 KDQFGEQSIPSFDY
+237 RDQFGEQSIPAFDY

-287 EREIEKINSID
+287 EREIEKITSID
-298 FDISV
+298 FDISI

-358 TDISAEGRIIS
+358 TDTSAEGRIIS
-369 FNLLRAISEGLGENR
+369 YNLLRTISEGLGENR
-384 KAISPKVVFKVKKGI
+384 RAISPKVVFKLKKGI
-399 NFSKE
+399 NLEKN
-404 DVNYDLFLRACEVV
+404 DINYDLFSQACEVV
-418 KDSDNISFSFLDS
+418 KVADNISFSFLDS

-458 NFVDSDRRVSAG
+458 NFVDEDRRISSG
-470 RGVIATTVLNLPR
+470 RGVIASTVLNLPR
-483 IALKSDGNL
+483 IALRCDGSFEN
-492 ELFMEELE
+492 FMDELE
-500 RKLDLVKDQL
+500 KKLDIVKDQL

-548 KALKHGLLQVSF
+548 KALKHGLLQISF

-565 ALIVLNGKSHFESI
+565 ALIVLNGKSHAESTK
-579 ESQKIGIKI
+579 SQELGMEI
-588 VRFIANKVNEYVN
+588 VKFIANKSNEYVN
-601 KYNLNFVVAGN
+601 KYNLNFVVSGN
-612 EDDEISKSFVEI
+612 ENDEISQSFVEI
-624 DRVLFGNVKY
+624 DRVLFGKIKN
-634 VTDKVKYTN
+634 VTDKDGYTN
-643 SFEVSESFDIKKKI
+643 SFEVDKAVDIKKKV

-671 KITISSNNIEDTVK
+671 KISVYSDDVQKTID

-695 VINYKK
+695 VIKYKN

>member
-1 MKLYRLD
+1 MDLK
-8 GFNLREEL
+8 EEL

-37 VAIKKGFEAVDS
+37 VAIKKGFDAVDS
-49 EYTLS
+49 EYTLN
-54 DINKVFYDVIDV
+54 DINKVFHDVIDV
-66 IKDGNYDKIKIEQI
+66 IKYGKFDKIKIEQI

-85 EIMNQNGYIDIAK
+85 EIMNQNGYMDIAK
-98 AYSEYREKRAQSRE
+98 AYAEYREKRAQSRE

-127 ENIGLDSKNGN
+127 ENIGLDSKNGT
-138 ADEYD
+138 AGEYD
-143 FESINNRLIEY
+143 FDSINNRLIEY

-210 TKRCSMRVPQSVV
+210 TKRCSMRAPQSVV

-237 KDQFGEQSIPSFDY
+237 RDQFGEQSIPAFDY

-287 EREIEKINSID
+287 EREIEKITSID
-298 FDISV
+298 FDISI

-358 TDISAEGRIIS
+358 TDTSAEGRIIS
-369 FNLLRAISEGLGENR
+369 YNLLRTISEGLGENR
-384 KAISPKVVFKVKKGI
+384 RAISPKVVFKVKKGI
-399 NFSKE
+399 NLEKN
-404 DVNYDLFLRACEVV
+404 DVNYDLFSQACEVV
-418 KDSDNISFSFLDS
+418 KVADNISFSFLDS

-458 NFVDSDRRVSAG
+458 NFVDEDRRISSG
-470 RGVIATTVLNLPR
+470 RGVIASTVLNLPR
-483 IALKSDGNL
+483 IALRCDGSFEN
-492 ELFMEELE
+492 FMDELE
-500 RKLDLVKDQL
+500 KKLDILKDQL

-548 KALKHGLLQVSF
+548 KALKHGLLQISF

-565 ALIVLNGKSHFESI
+565 ALIVLNGKSHAESTK
-579 ESQKIGIKI
+579 SQELGMEI
-588 VRFIANKVNEYVN
+588 VRFIANKSNEYVN
-601 KYNLNFVVAGN
+601 KYNLNFVVSGN
-612 EDDEISKSFVEI
+612 ENDEISQSFVEI
-624 DRVLFGNVKY
+624 DRVLFGKIKN
-634 VTDKVKYTN
+634 VTDKDRYTN
-643 SFEVSESFDIKKKI
+643 SFEVDKAVDIKKKV

-671 KITISSNNIEDTVK
+671 KISVYSDDVQKTVD
-685 LMYKNNIGYG
+685 LMYRNNIGYG
-695 VINYKK
+695 VIKYKN

>member
-1 MKLYRLD
+1 M
-8 GFNLREEL
+8 REEL

-85 EIMNQNGYIDIAK
+85 EIMNQNGYVDIAK

-210 TKRCSMRVPQSVV
+210 TKRCSMRVPQSIV

-237 KDQFGEQSIPSFDY
+237 KDQFGEQSIPAFDY

-404 DVNYDLFLRACEVV
+404 DVNYDLFLRSCEVV

-643 SFEVSESFDIKKKI
+643 SFEVPESFDIKKKI

>member
-1 MKLYRLD
+1 MD
-8 GFNLREEL
+8 LREEL

-37 VAIKKGFEAVDS
+37 VAIKKGFDAVDS

-54 DINKVFYDVIDV
+54 DINKVFHDVIDV
-66 IKDGNYDKIKIEQI
+66 IKDGNFDKIKIEQI

-85 EIMNQNGYIDIAK
+85 EIMNQNGYMDIAK
-98 AYSEYREKRAQSRE
+98 AYAEYREKRAQSRE

-127 ENIGLDSKNGN
+127 ENIGLDSKNGT

-143 FESINNRLIEY
+143 FDSINNRLIEY

-210 TKRCSMRVPQSVV
+210 TKRCSMRAPQSIV

-237 KDQFGEQSIPSFDY
+237 RDQFGEQSIPAFDY

-287 EREIEKINSID
+287 EREIEKITSID
-298 FDISV
+298 FDISI

-358 TDISAEGRIIS
+358 TDTSAEGRIIS
-369 FNLLRAISEGLGENR
+369 YNLLRTISEGLGENR
-384 KAISPKVVFKVKKGI
+384 RAISPKVVFKVKKGI
-399 NFSKE
+399 NLEKN
-404 DVNYDLFLRACEVV
+404 DVNYDLFSQACEVV
-418 KDSDNISFSFLDS
+418 KLADNISFSFLDS

-458 NFVDSDRRVSAG
+458 NFVDEDRRISSG
-470 RGVIATTVLNLPR
+470 RGVIASTVLNLPR
-483 IALKSDGNL
+483 IALRCDGSFEN
-492 ELFMEELE
+492 FMDELE
-500 RKLDLVKDQL
+500 KKLDIVKDQL

-548 KALKHGLLQVSF
+548 KALKHGLLQISF

-565 ALIVLNGKSHFESI
+565 ALIVLNGKSHAESTK
-579 ESQKIGIKI
+579 SQELGMEI
-588 VRFIANKVNEYVN
+588 VRFIANKSNEYVN
-601 KYNLNFVVAGN
+601 KYNLNFVVSGN
-612 EDDEISKSFVEI
+612 ENDEISQSFVEI
-624 DRVLFGNVKY
+624 DRVLFGKIKN
-634 VTDKVKYTN
+634 VTDKDRYTN
-643 SFEVSESFDIKKKI
+643 SFEVDKAVDIKKKV

-671 KITISSNNIEDTVK
+671 KILVYSDDVQKTVD
-685 LMYKNNIGYG
+685 LMYRNNIGYG
-695 VINYKK
+695 VIKYKN

>member
-1 MKLYRLD
+1 MD
-8 GFNLREEL
+8 LREEL

-37 VAIKKGFEAVDS
+37 VAIKKGFDAVDS

-54 DINKVFYDVIDV
+54 DINKVFHDVIDV
-66 IKDGNYDKIKIEQI
+66 IKDGNFDKIKIEQI

-85 EIMNQNGYIDIAK
+85 EIMNQNGYMDIAK
-98 AYSEYREKRAQSRE
+98 AYAEYREKRAQSRE

-127 ENIGLDSKNGN
+127 ENIGLDSKNGT

-143 FESINNRLIEY
+143 FDSINNRLIEY

-210 TKRCSMRVPQSVV
+210 TKRCSMRAPQSIV

-237 KDQFGEQSIPSFDY
+237 RDQFGEQSIPAFDY

-287 EREIEKINSID
+287 EREIEKITSID
-298 FDISV
+298 FDISI

-358 TDISAEGRIIS
+358 TDTSAEGRIIS
-369 FNLLRAISEGLGENR
+369 YNLLRTISEGLGENR
-384 KAISPKVVFKVKKGI
+384 RAISPKVVFKVKKGI
-399 NFSKE
+399 NLEKN
-404 DVNYDLFLRACEVV
+404 DANYDLFLQACEVV
-418 KDSDNISFSFLDS
+418 KVADNISFSFLDS

-458 NFVDSDRRVSAG
+458 NFVDEDRRISSG
-470 RGVIATTVLNLPR
+470 RGVIASTVLNLPR
-483 IALKSDGNL
+483 IALRCDGSFEN
-492 ELFMEELE
+492 FMDELE
-500 RKLDLVKDQL
+500 KKLDIVKDQL

-548 KALKHGLLQVSF
+548 KALKHGLLQISF

-565 ALIVLNGKSHFESI
+565 ALIVLNGKSHAESTK
-579 ESQKIGIKI
+579 SQELGMEI
-588 VRFIANKVNEYVN
+588 VRFIVNKSNEYVN
-601 KYNLNFVVAGN
+601 KYNLNFVVSGN
-612 EDDEISKSFVEI
+612 ENDEISQSFVEI
-624 DRVLFGNVKY
+624 DRVLFGKIKN
-634 VTDKVKYTN
+634 VTDKDRYTN
-643 SFEVSESFDIKKKI
+643 SFEVDKAVDIKNKV

-671 KITISSNNIEDTVK
+671 KISVYSDDVQKTVD

-695 VINYKK
+695 VIKYKN

>member
-1 MKLYRLD
+1 MD
-8 GFNLREEL
+8 LREEL

-37 VAIKKGFEAVDS
+37 VAIKKGFDAVDS

-54 DINKVFYDVIDV
+54 DINKVFHDVIDV
-66 IKDGNYDKIKIEQI
+66 IKDGNFDKIKIEQI

-85 EIMNQNGYIDIAK
+85 EIMNQNGYMDIAK
-98 AYSEYREKRAQSRE
+98 AYAEYREKRAQSRE

-127 ENIGLDSKNGN
+127 ENIGLDSKNGT

-143 FESINNRLIEY
+143 FDSINNRLIEY

-210 TKRCSMRVPQSVV
+210 TKRCSMRAPQSIV

-237 KDQFGEQSIPSFDY
+237 MDQFGEQSIPAFDY

-287 EREIEKINSID
+287 EREIEKITSID
-298 FDISV
+298 FDISI

-358 TDISAEGRIIS
+358 TDTSAEGRIIS
-369 FNLLRAISEGLGENR
+369 YNLLRTISEGLGENR
-384 KAISPKVVFKVKKGI
+384 RAISPKVVFKVKKGI
-399 NFSKE
+399 NLEKN
-404 DVNYDLFLRACEVV
+404 DINYDLFSQACEVV
-418 KDSDNISFSFLDS
+418 KVADNISFSFLDS

-458 NFVDSDRRVSAG
+458 NFVDEDRRISSG
-470 RGVIATTVLNLPR
+470 RGVIASTVLNLPR
-483 IALKSDGNL
+483 IALRCDGSFEN
-492 ELFMEELE
+492 FMDELE
-500 RKLDLVKDQL
+500 KKLDIVKDQL

-548 KALKHGLLQVSF
+548 KALKHGLLQISF

-565 ALIVLNGKSHFESI
+565 ALIVLNGKSHAESTK
-579 ESQKIGIKI
+579 SQELGMEI
-588 VRFIANKVNEYVN
+588 VRFIANKSNEYVN
-601 KYNLNFVVAGN
+601 KYNLNFVVSGN
-612 EDDEISKSFVEI
+612 ENDEISQSFVEI
-624 DRVLFGNVKY
+624 DRVLFGKIKN
-634 VTDKVKYTN
+634 VTDKDRYTN
-643 SFEVSESFDIKKKI
+643 SFEVDKAVDIKKKV

-671 KITISSNNIEDTVK
+671 KISVYSDDVQKTID

-695 VINYKK
+695 VIKYKN

>member
-1 MKLYRLD
+1 MD
-8 GFNLREEL
+8 LREEL

-37 VAIKKGFEAVDS
+37 VAIKKGFDAVDS

-54 DINKVFYDVIDV
+54 DINKVFHDVIDV
-66 IKDGNYDKIKIEQI
+66 IKDGNFDKIKIEQI

-85 EIMNQNGYIDIAK
+85 EIMNQNGYMDIAK
-98 AYSEYREKRAQSRE
+98 AYAEYREKRAQSRE

-127 ENIGLDSKNGN
+127 ENIGLDSKNGT

-143 FESINNRLIEY
+143 FDSINNRLIEY

-210 TKRCSMRVPQSVV
+210 TKRCSMRAPQSIV

-237 KDQFGEQSIPSFDY
+237 MDQFGEQSIPAFDY

-287 EREIEKINSID
+287 EREIEKITSID
-298 FDISV
+298 FDISI

-358 TDISAEGRIIS
+358 TDTSAEGRIIS
-369 FNLLRAISEGLGENR
+369 YNLLRTISEGLGENR
-384 KAISPKVVFKVKKGI
+384 RAISPKVVFKVKKGI
-399 NFSKE
+399 NLEKN
-404 DVNYDLFLRACEVV
+404 DINYDLFSQACEVV
-418 KDSDNISFSFLDS
+418 KVADNISFSFLDS

-458 NFVDSDRRVSAG
+458 NFVDEDRRISSG
-470 RGVIATTVLNLPR
+470 RGVIASTVLNLPR
-483 IALKSDGNL
+483 IALRCDGSFEN
-492 ELFMEELE
+492 FMDELE
-500 RKLDLVKDQL
+500 KKLDIVKDQL

-548 KALKHGLLQVSF
+548 KALKHGLLQISF

-565 ALIVLNGKSHFESI
+565 ALIVLNGKSHAESTK
-579 ESQKIGIKI
+579 SQELGMEI
-588 VRFIANKVNEYVN
+588 VRFIANKSNEYVN
-601 KYNLNFVVAGN
+601 KYNLNFVVSGN
-612 EDDEISKSFVEI
+612 ENDEISQSFVEI
-624 DRVLFGNVKY
+624 DRVLFGKIKN
-634 VTDKVKYTN
+634 VTDKDGYTN
-643 SFEVSESFDIKKKI
+643 SFEVDKAVDIKKKV

-671 KITISSNNIEDTVK
+671 KISLYSDDVQKTVN

-695 VINYKK
+695 VIKYKN

>member
-1 MKLYRLD
+1 M
-8 GFNLREEL
+8 REEL

-210 TKRCSMRVPQSVV
+210 TKRCSMRVPQSIV

-237 KDQFGEQSIPSFDY
+237 KDQFGEQSIPAFDY

-470 RGVIATTVLNLPR
+470 RGVIAATVLNLPR

-643 SFEVSESFDIKKKI
+643 SFEVPESFDIKKKI

-671 KITISSNNIEDTVK
+671 KIIISSNNIEDTVK

>member
-1 MKLYRLD
+1 MD
-8 GFNLREEL
+8 LREEL

-37 VAIKKGFEAVDS
+37 VAIKKGFDAVDS

-54 DINKVFYDVIDV
+54 DINKVFHDVIDV
-66 IKDGNYDKIKIEQI
+66 IKDGNFDKIKIEQI

-85 EIMNQNGYIDIAK
+85 EIMNQNGYMDIAK
-98 AYSEYREKRAQSRE
+98 AYAEYREKRAQSRE

-127 ENIGLDSKNGN
+127 ENIGLDSKNGT

-143 FESINNRLIEY
+143 FDSINNRLIEY

-210 TKRCSMRVPQSVV
+210 TKRCSMRAPQSIV

-237 KDQFGEQSIPSFDY
+237 RDQFGEQSIPAFDY

-287 EREIEKINSID
+287 EREIEKITSID
-298 FDISV
+298 FDISI

-358 TDISAEGRIIS
+358 TDTSAEGRIIS
-369 FNLLRAISEGLGENR
+369 YNLLRTISEGLGENR
-384 KAISPKVVFKVKKGI
+384 RAISPKVVFKVKKGI
-399 NFSKE
+399 NLEKN
-404 DVNYDLFLRACEVV
+404 DVNYDLFSQACEVV
-418 KDSDNISFSFLDS
+418 KVADNISFSFLDS

-458 NFVDSDRRVSAG
+458 NFVDEDRRISSG
-470 RGVIATTVLNLPR
+470 RGVIASTVLNLPR
-483 IALKSDGNL
+483 IALRCDGSFEN
-492 ELFMEELE
+492 FMDELE
-500 RKLDLVKDQL
+500 KKLDIVKDQL

-548 KALKHGLLQVSF
+548 KALKHGLLQISF

-565 ALIVLNGKSHFESI
+565 ALIVLNGKSHAESTK
-579 ESQKIGIKI
+579 SQELGMEI
-588 VRFIANKVNEYVN
+588 VRFIANKSNEYVN
-601 KYNLNFVVAGN
+601 KYNLNFVVSGN
-612 EDDEISKSFVEI
+612 ENNEISQSFVEI
-624 DRVLFGNVKY
+624 DRVLFGKIKN
-634 VTDKVKYTN
+634 VTDKDRYTN
-643 SFEVSESFDIKKKI
+643 SFEVDKAIDIKKKV

-671 KITISSNNIEDTVK
+671 KILVYSDDVQKTVD
-685 LMYKNNIGYG
+685 LMYRNNIGYG
-695 VINYKK
+695 VIKYKN

>member
-1 MKLYRLD
+1 MD
-8 GFNLREEL
+8 LREEL

-37 VAIKKGFEAVDS
+37 VAIKKGFDAVDS

-54 DINKVFYDVIDV
+54 DINKVFHDVIDV
-66 IKDGNYDKIKIEQI
+66 IKDGNFDKIKIEQI

-85 EIMNQNGYIDIAK
+85 EIMNQNGYMDIAK
-98 AYSEYREKRAQSRE
+98 AYAEYREKRAQSRE

-127 ENIGLDSKNGN
+127 ENIGLDSKNGT

-143 FESINNRLIEY
+143 FDSINNRLIEY

-210 TKRCSMRVPQSVV
+210 TKRCSMRAPQSIV

-237 KDQFGEQSIPSFDY
+237 MDQFGEQSIPAFDY

-287 EREIEKINSID
+287 EREIEKITSID
-298 FDISV
+298 FDISI

-358 TDISAEGRIIS
+358 TDTSAEGRIIS
-369 FNLLRAISEGLGENR
+369 YNLLRTISEGLGENR
-384 KAISPKVVFKVKKGI
+384 RAISPKVVFKVKKGI
-399 NFSKE
+399 NLEKN
-404 DVNYDLFLRACEVV
+404 DINYDLFSQACEVV
-418 KDSDNISFSFLDS
+418 KVADNISFSFLDS

-458 NFVDSDRRVSAG
+458 NFVDEDRRISSG
-470 RGVIATTVLNLPR
+470 RGVIASTVLNLPR
-483 IALKSDGNL
+483 IALRCDGSFEN
-492 ELFMEELE
+492 FMDELE
-500 RKLDLVKDQL
+500 KKLDIVKDQL

-548 KALKHGLLQVSF
+548 KALKHGLLQISF

-565 ALIVLNGKSHFESI
+565 ALIVLNGKSHAESTK
-579 ESQKIGIKI
+579 SQELGMEI
-588 VRFIANKVNEYVN
+588 VRFIANKSNEYVN
-601 KYNLNFVVAGN
+601 KYNLNFVVSGN
-612 EDDEISKSFVEI
+612 ENDEISQSFVEI
-624 DRVLFGNVKY
+624 DRVLFGKIKN
-634 VTDKVKYTN
+634 VTDKDRYTN
-643 SFEVSESFDIKKKI
+643 SFEVDKAVDIKKKV

-671 KITISSNNIEDTVK
+671 KISVYSDDVQKTVD

-695 VINYKK
+695 VIKYKN

>member
-1 MKLYRLD
+1 MD
-8 GFNLREEL
+8 LREEL

-37 VAIKKGFEAVDS
+37 VAIKKGFDAVDS

-54 DINKVFYDVIDV
+54 DINKVFHDVIDV
-66 IKDGNYDKIKIEQI
+66 IKDGNFDKIKIEQI

-85 EIMNQNGYIDIAK
+85 EIMNQNGYMDIAK
-98 AYSEYREKRAQSRE
+98 AYAEYREKRAQSRE

-127 ENIGLDSKNGN
+127 ENIGLDSKNGT

-143 FESINNRLIEY
+143 FDSINNRLIEY

-210 TKRCSMRVPQSVV
+210 TKRCSMRAPQSIV

-237 KDQFGEQSIPSFDY
+237 RDQFGEQSIPAFDY

-287 EREIEKINSID
+287 EREIEKITSID
-298 FDISV
+298 FDISI

-358 TDISAEGRIIS
+358 TDTSAEGRIIS
-369 FNLLRAISEGLGENR
+369 YNLLRTISEGLGENR
-384 KAISPKVVFKVKKGI
+384 RAISPKVVFKVKKGI
-399 NFSKE
+399 NLEKN
-404 DVNYDLFLRACEVV
+404 DVNYDLFSQACEVV
-418 KDSDNISFSFLDS
+418 KVADNISFSFLDS

-458 NFVDSDRRVSAG
+458 NFVDEDRRISSG
-470 RGVIATTVLNLPR
+470 RGVIASTVLNLPR
-483 IALKSDGNL
+483 IALRCDGSFEN
-492 ELFMEELE
+492 FMDELE
-500 RKLDLVKDQL
+500 KKLDIVKDQL

-548 KALKHGLLQVSF
+548 KALKHGLLQISF

-565 ALIVLNGKSHFESI
+565 ALIVLNGKSHAESTK
-579 ESQKIGIKI
+579 SQELGMEI
-588 VRFIANKVNEYVN
+588 VRFIANKSNEYVN
-601 KYNLNFVVAGN
+601 KYNLNFVVSGN
-612 EDDEISKSFVEI
+612 ENDEISQSFVEI
-624 DRVLFGNVKY
+624 DRVLFGKIKN
-634 VTDKVKYTN
+634 VTDKDRYTN
-643 SFEVSESFDIKKKI
+643 SFEVDKAVDIKKKV

-671 KITISSNNIEDTVK
+671 KISLYSDDVQKTVY
-685 LMYKNNIGYG
+685 LMYRNNIGYG
-695 VINYKK
+695 VIKYKN

>member
-1 MKLYRLD
+1 MD
-8 GFNLREEL
+8 LREEL

-37 VAIKKGFEAVDS
+37 VAIKKGFDAVDS
-49 EYTLS
+49 EYTLN
-54 DINKVFYDVIDV
+54 DINKVFHDVIDV
-66 IKDGNYDKIKIEQI
+66 IKYGKFDKIKIEQI

-85 EIMNQNGYIDIAK
+85 EIMNQNGYMDIAK
-98 AYSEYREKRAQSRE
+98 AYAEYREKRAQSRE

-127 ENIGLDSKNGN
+127 ENIGLDSKNGT
-138 ADEYD
+138 AGEYYFD
-143 FESINNRLIEY
+143 SINNRLIEY

-210 TKRCSMRVPQSVV
+210 TKRCSMRAPQSVV

-237 KDQFGEQSIPSFDY
+237 RDQFGEQSIPAFDY

-287 EREIEKINSID
+287 EREIEKITSID
-298 FDISV
+298 FDISI

-358 TDISAEGRIIS
+358 TDTSAEGRIIS
-369 FNLLRAISEGLGENR
+369 YNLLRTISEGLGENR
-384 KAISPKVVFKVKKGI
+384 RAISPKVVFKVKKGI
-399 NFSKE
+399 NLDKN
-404 DVNYDLFLRACEVV
+404 DINYDLFLQACEVV
-418 KDSDNISFSFLDS
+418 KVADNISFSFLDS

-458 NFVDSDRRVSAG
+458 NFVDDDRRISSG
-470 RGVIATTVLNLPR
+470 RGVIASTVLNLPR
-483 IALKSDGNL
+483 IALKCDGSFEN
-492 ELFMEELE
+492 FMDELE
-500 RKLDLVKDQL
+500 KKLDIVKDQL

-548 KALKHGLLQVSF
+548 KALKHGLLQISF

-565 ALIVLNGKSHFESI
+565 ALIVLNGKSHAESTK
-579 ESQKIGIKI
+579 SQELGMEI
-588 VRFIANKVNEYVN
+588 VRFIANKSNEYVN
-601 KYNLNFVVAGN
+601 KYNLNFVVSGN
-612 EDDEISKSFVEI
+612 ENDEISQSFVEI
-624 DRVLFGNVKY
+624 DRVLFGKIKN
-634 VTDKVKYTN
+634 VTDKDRYTN
-643 SFEVSESFDIKKKI
+643 SFEVDKAVDIKKKV

-671 KITISSNNIEDTVK
+671 KISVYSDDVQKTVD

-695 VINYKK
+695 VIKYKN

>member
-1 MKLYRLD
+1 MD
-8 GFNLREEL
+8 LREEL

-37 VAIKKGFEAVDS
+37 VAIKKGFDAVDS

-54 DINKVFYDVIDV
+54 DINKVFHDVIDV
-66 IKDGNYDKIKIEQI
+66 IKDGNFDKIKIEQI

-85 EIMNQNGYIDIAK
+85 EIMNQNGYMDIAK
-98 AYSEYREKRAQSRE
+98 AYAEYREKRSQSRE

-127 ENIGLDSKNGN
+127 ENIGLDSKNGT

-143 FESINNRLIEY
+143 FDSINNRLIEY

-210 TKRCSMRVPQSVV
+210 TKRCSMRAPQSIV

-237 KDQFGEQSIPSFDY
+237 RDQFGEQSIPAFDY
-251 YMAPGVLKTFK
+251 YMALGVLKTFK

-287 EREIEKINSID
+287 EREIEKITSID
-298 FDISV
+298 FDISI

-358 TDISAEGRIIS
+358 TDTSAEGRIIS
-369 FNLLRAISEGLGENR
+369 YNLLRTISEGLGENR
-384 KAISPKVVFKVKKGI
+384 RAISPKVVFKVKKGI
-399 NFSKE
+399 NLEKN
-404 DVNYDLFLRACEVV
+404 DVNYDLFSQACEVV
-418 KDSDNISFSFLDS
+418 KVADNISFSFLDS

-458 NFVDSDRRVSAG
+458 NFVDEDRRISSG
-470 RGVIATTVLNLPR
+470 RGVIASTVLNLPR
-483 IALKSDGNL
+483 IALRCDGSFEN
-492 ELFMEELE
+492 FMDELE
-500 RKLDLVKDQL
+500 KKLDILKDQL

-548 KALKHGLLQVSF
+548 KALKHGLLQISF

-565 ALIVLNGKSHFESI
+565 ALIVLNGKSHAESTK
-579 ESQKIGIKI
+579 SQELGMEI
-588 VRFIANKVNEYVN
+588 VRFIANKSNEYVN
-601 KYNLNFVVAGN
+601 KYNLNFVVSGN
-612 EDDEISKSFVEI
+612 ENDEISQSFVEI
-624 DRVLFGNVKY
+624 DRVLFGKIKN
-634 VTDKVKYTN
+634 VTDKDRYTN
-643 SFEVSESFDIKKKI
+643 SFEVDKAVDIKKKV

-671 KITISSNNIEDTVK
+671 KILVYSDDVQKTVD
-685 LMYKNNIGYG
+685 LMYRNNIGYG
-695 VINYKK
+695 VIKYKN

>member
-1 MKLYRLD
+1 MD
-8 GFNLREEL
+8 LREEL

-37 VAIKKGFEAVDS
+37 VAIKKGFDAVDS

-54 DINKVFYDVIDV
+54 DINKVFHDVIDV
-66 IKDGNYDKIKIEQI
+66 IKDGNFDKIKIEQI

-85 EIMNQNGYIDIAK
+85 EIMNQNGYMDIAK
-98 AYSEYREKRAQSRE
+98 AYAEYREKRSQSRE

-127 ENIGLDSKNGN
+127 ENIGLDSKNGT

-143 FESINNRLIEY
+143 FDSINNRLIEY

-210 TKRCSMRVPQSVV
+210 TKRCSMRAPQSIV

-237 KDQFGEQSIPSFDY
+237 RDQFGEQSIPAFDY
-251 YMAPGVLKTFK
+251 YMAPGVLKNFK

-287 EREIEKINSID
+287 EREIEKITSID
-298 FDISV
+298 FDISI

-358 TDISAEGRIIS
+358 TDTSAEGRIIS
-369 FNLLRAISEGLGENR
+369 YNLLRTISEGLGENR
-384 KAISPKVVFKVKKGI
+384 RAISPKVVFKVKKGI
-399 NFSKE
+399 NLEKN
-404 DVNYDLFLRACEVV
+404 DTNYDLFSQAGEVV
-418 KDSDNISFSFLDS
+418 KVADNISFSFLDS

-458 NFVDSDRRVSAG
+458 NFVDEDRRISSG
-470 RGVIATTVLNLPR
+470 RGVIASTVLNLPR
-483 IALKSDGNL
+483 IALRCDGSFEN
-492 ELFMEELE
+492 FMDELE
-500 RKLDLVKDQL
+500 KKLDIVKDQL

-548 KALKHGLLQVSF
+548 KALKHGLLQISF

-565 ALIVLNGKSHFESI
+565 ALIVLNGKSHAESTK
-579 ESQKIGIKI
+579 SQELGMEI
-588 VRFIANKVNEYVN
+588 VRFIANKSNEYVN
-601 KYNLNFVVAGN
+601 KYNLNFVVSGN
-612 EDDEISKSFVEI
+612 ENDEISQSFVEI
-624 DRVLFGNVKY
+624 DRVLFGKIKN
-634 VTDKVKYTN
+634 VTDKDRYTN
-643 SFEVSESFDIKKKI
+643 SFEVDKAVDIKKKV

-671 KITISSNNIEDTVK
+671 KISVYSDDVQKTVD
-685 LMYKNNIGYG
+685 LMYRNNIGYG
-695 VINYKK
+695 VIKYKN

>member
-1 MKLYRLD
+1 MD
-8 GFNLREEL
+8 LREEL

-37 VAIKKGFEAVDS
+37 VAIKKGFDAVDS

-54 DINKVFYDVIDV
+54 DINKVFHDVIDV
-66 IKDGNYDKIKIEQI
+66 IKDGNFDKIKIEQI

-85 EIMNQNGYIDIAK
+85 EIMNQNGYMDIAK
-98 AYSEYREKRAQSRE
+98 AYAEYREKRSQSRE

-127 ENIGLDSKNGN
+127 ENIGLDSKNGT

-143 FESINNRLIEY
+143 FDSINNRLIEY

-189 PFGTTENCQI
+189 LFGTTENCQI

-210 TKRCSMRVPQSVV
+210 TKRCSMRAPQSIV

-237 KDQFGEQSIPSFDY
+237 RDQFGEQSIPAFDY

-287 EREIEKINSID
+287 EREIEKITSID
-298 FDISV
+298 FDISI

-358 TDISAEGRIIS
+358 TDTSAEGRIIS
-369 FNLLRAISEGLGENR
+369 YNLLRTISEGLGENR
-384 KAISPKVVFKVKKGI
+384 RAISPKLVFKVKKGI
-399 NFSKE
+399 NLEKN
-404 DVNYDLFLRACEVV
+404 DINYDLFSQACEVV
-418 KDSDNISFSFLDS
+418 KVADNISFSFLDS

-458 NFVDSDRRVSAG
+458 NFVDEDRRISSG
-470 RGVIATTVLNLPR
+470 RGVIASTVLNLPR
-483 IALKSDGNL
+483 IALRCDGSFEN
-492 ELFMEELE
+492 FMDELE
-500 RKLDLVKDQL
+500 KKLDIVKDQL

-548 KALKHGLLQVSF
+548 KALKHGLLQISF

-565 ALIVLNGKSHFESI
+565 ALIVLNGKSHAESTK
-579 ESQKIGIKI
+579 SQELGMEI
-588 VRFIANKVNEYVN
+588 VKFIANKSNEYVN
-601 KYNLNFVVAGN
+601 KYNLNFVVSGN
-612 EDDEISKSFVEI
+612 ENDEISQSFVEI
-624 DRVLFGNVKY
+624 DRVLFGKIKN
-634 VTDKVKYTN
+634 VTDKDRYTN
-643 SFEVSESFDIKKKI
+643 SFEVDKAVDIKKKV

-671 KITISSNNIEDTVK
+671 KISVYSDDVQKTID

-695 VINYKK
+695 VIKYKN

>member
-1 MKLYRLD
+1 MD
-8 GFNLREEL
+8 LREEL

-37 VAIKKGFEAVDS
+37 VAIKKGFDAVDS

-54 DINKVFYDVIDV
+54 DINKVFHDVIDV
-66 IKDGNYDKIKIEQI
+66 IKDGNFDKIKIEQI

-85 EIMNQNGYIDIAK
+85 EIMNQNGYMDIAK
-98 AYSEYREKRAQSRE
+98 AYAEYREKRAQSRE

-127 ENIGLDSKNGN
+127 ENIGLDSKNGT

-143 FESINNRLIEY
+143 FDSINNRLIEY

-210 TKRCSMRVPQSVV
+210 TKRCSMRAPQSIV

-237 KDQFGEQSIPSFDY
+237 MDQFGEQSIPAFDY

-287 EREIEKINSID
+287 EREIEKITSID
-298 FDISV
+298 FDISI

-358 TDISAEGRIIS
+358 TDTSAEGRIIS
-369 FNLLRAISEGLGENR
+369 YNLLRTISEGLGENR
-384 KAISPKVVFKVKKGI
+384 RAISPKVVFKVKKGI
-399 NFSKE
+399 NLEKN
-404 DVNYDLFLRACEVV
+404 DINYDLFSQACEVV
-418 KDSDNISFSFLDS
+418 KVADNISFSFLDS

-458 NFVDSDRRVSAG
+458 NFVDEDRRISSG
-470 RGVIATTVLNLPR
+470 RGVIASTVLNLPR
-483 IALKSDGNL
+483 IALRCDGSFEN
-492 ELFMEELE
+492 FMDEFEK
-500 RKLDLVKDQL
+500 KLDIVKDQL

-548 KALKHGLLQVSF
+548 KALKHGLLQISF

-565 ALIVLNGKSHFESI
+565 ALIVLNGKSHAESTK
-579 ESQKIGIKI
+579 SQELGMEI
-588 VRFIANKVNEYVN
+588 VRFIANKSNEYVN
-601 KYNLNFVVAGN
+601 KYNLNFVVSGN
-612 EDDEISKSFVEI
+612 ENDEISQSFVEI
-624 DRVLFGNVKY
+624 DRVLFGKIKN
-634 VTDKVKYTN
+634 VTDKDRYTN
-643 SFEVSESFDIKKKI
+643 SFEVDKAVDIKKKV

-671 KITISSNNIEDTVK
+671 KISVYSDDVQKTVD
-685 LMYKNNIGYG
+685 LMYRNNIGYG
-695 VINYKK
+695 VIKYKN